1 MKSIK
6 LYKQNINELI
16 DVFIDQCQEQREC
29 HPRLEEYYRGQINA
43 FNTSKMMIRCAN
55 NKISIYKKLK
65 RVVKNEN
72 KKNNK

>member
-6 LYKQNINELI
+6 IYKQNINELI

-29 HPRLEEYYRGQINA
+29 YPRLEEYYRGKIEA
-43 FNTSKMMIRCAN
+43 FNTSKSMIKCAN
-55 NKISIYKKLK
+55 DKISIYKKLK
-65 RVVKNEN
+65 GIVKNEN